1 MKNFKFTK
9 NPKMLIAS
17 GILVV
22 ALVFVIYLCS
32 LIGDVFGMTI
42 GDGKI
47 CKVDIPAGSG
57 TSQIAKILKNEGIIR
72 HPIAFKIYEKLD
84 GDNMFQQGQHRIGKG
99 QSYGQ
104 IIKILNQNPENTV
117 LKTATFV
124 VPEGYENWQ
133 IAELLEEKG
142 LADKKEFL
150 RLLDEGDFPFD
161 FIGDIKRKENR
172 LEGYLF
178 PATYEVFVGE
188 SEYDIICRMLTA
200 FQDNILPLYNEAKP
214 DYTLDEI
221 VTMASIVEREAAN
234 DSERGKV
241 ASVFYNRL
249 DIGMAF
255 GSCATVQYIIKERK
269 DVLSNKDI
277 KIKSPYNTYINEGL
291 PIGPIASVGVG
302 SVKAA
307 LYPEDTDYLYF
318 AAKSDGSANV
328 FSKTHAQHIETV
340 NRLQN

>member
-1 MKNFKFTK
+1 MKNFRFLKD
-9 NPKMLIAS
+9 PKMLIAA
-17 GILVV
+17 GMLVA

-47 CKVDIPAGSG
+47 CTVDIPAGSG
-57 TSQIAKILKNEGIIR
+57 TSHIAKILKNEGIIR

-84 GDNMFQQGQHRIGKG
+84 GDNMFQQGRHSIGKG
-99 QSYGQ
+99 QSYKQ

-117 LKTATFV
+117 LETATFV
-124 VPEGYENWQ
+124 VPEGFENWQ

-150 RLLDEGDFPFD
+150 KLLDEGDFPFD
-161 FIGDIKRKENR
+161 FIGGIKRKENR

-188 SEYDIICRMLTA
+188 SEYDIICRMLKA
-200 FQDNILPLYNEAKP
+200 FTDNILPLYNEAKT
-214 DYTLDEI
+214 DYTLDQI
-221 VTMASIVEREAAN
+221 ITMASLVEREAAN
-234 DSERGKV
+234 DGERGKV

-249 DIGMAF
+249 EIGMTL

-269 DVLSNKDI
+269 DVLSNSDT
-277 KIKSPYNTYINEGL
+277 KIKSPYNTYINPGL

-307 LYPEDTDYLYF
+307 LYPEKTDYLYF

>member
-1 MKNFKFTK
+1 MKKFNFTK
-9 NPKMLIAS
+9 DPKMLIAA
-17 GILVV
+17 GILVA

-32 LIGDVFGMTI
+32 VIGDIFGMTI

-57 TSQIAKILKNEGIIR
+57 TLQIAKILKNEGIIR

-84 GDNMFQQGQHRIGKG
+84 GDNMFQQGRHSIGKG

-117 LKTATFV
+117 LETATFV

-133 IAELLEEKG
+133 IAELLEEKE

-161 FIGDIKRKENR
+161 FIKNINRKENR

-200 FQDNILPLYNEAKP
+200 FQDNILPLYKEANTN
-214 DYTLDEI
+214 YTLDEI

-234 DSERGKV
+234 DGERGKV

-249 DIGMAF
+249 NIDMAL

-269 DVLSNKDI
+269 DVLSNSDI
-277 KIKSPYNTYINEGL
+277 KIKSPYNTYINAGL